1 MDLRKLNIAPDND
14 LTHEAFVVRLPSSDH
29 LDALVMK
36 FNGVCGHG
44 SGGNGDAAYMTAVTV
59 AAISFAEPFALIFD
73 FSELE
78 YVWGDMMANVLSA
91 GEDRWEDHE
100 MPMAIVVS
108 DRCEPAL
115 RSLLLKEM
123 GIKDLS
129 LITNS
134 LNEALTYVDNKNT
147 FGKRTSAV

>member
-1 MDLRKLNIAPDND
+1 
-14 LTHEAFVVRLPSSDH
+14 
-29 LDALVMK
+29 MK

-44 SGGNGDAAYMTAVTV
+44 SGGNGDATYMMAVTV
-59 AAISFAEPFALIFD
+59 AAIAFSEPFALIFD

-78 YVWGDMMANVLSA
+78 YVWGDMMTNVLSA
-91 GEDRWEDHE
+91 GEDRGENHE

-123 GIKDLS
+123 GLKDLS
-129 LITNS
+129 LIATS
-134 LNEALTYVDNKNT
+134 LSEALTYVDNKNT